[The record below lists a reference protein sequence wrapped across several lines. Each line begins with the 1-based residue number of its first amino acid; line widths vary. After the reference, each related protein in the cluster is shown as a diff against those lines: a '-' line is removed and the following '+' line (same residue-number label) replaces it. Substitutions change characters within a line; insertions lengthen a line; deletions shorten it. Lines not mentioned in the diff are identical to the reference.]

1 MGAFIPDGKADFI
14 TDGKQDL
21 DLKQFLMQ
29 NDRNVEVIK
38 IDDLKLEDANHFREI
53 LIKEDIHN
61 LMISGAAEKQREI
74 IDAALNAFTDDDDKL
89 IVTGNNAISLDEFID
104 KFNERIKFSYAG
116 SDKEIQK
123 RVEAAKD
130 KQDASMN
137 RIKSRFEKV
146 LKRFTQGQDINQMV
160 DNVLQKGTIYFLDIE
175 TYEDELNRF
184 ILGVIYKRFRRRT
197 SYFFR
202 QKKYSNAI
210 VYVDEAN
217 RFIPQSTNDDKLKS
231 LAMDLIDGIKTTR
244 QYGLAW
250 WFADQRPAAISKDAF
265 TQLGT
270 YFFGEG
276 MIAAADK
283 DNMEAVIGKEGL
295 QIYDYVMSTSRKLF
309 VATGQ
314 FVGIGNNDAVTVPI
328 NFFGSWAEMAESN
341 NQDFDAHL
349 KK

>member
-1 MGAFIPDGKADFI
+1 
-14 TDGKQDL
+14 
-21 DLKQFLMQ
+21 
-29 NDRNVEVIK
+29 
-38 IDDLKLEDANHFREI
+38 
-53 LIKEDIHN
+53 
-61 LMISGAAEKQREI
+61 
-74 IDAALNAFTDDDDKL
+74 
-89 IVTGNNAISLDEFID
+89 
-104 KFNERIKFSYAG
+104 
-116 SDKEIQK
+116 
-123 RVEAAKD
+123 
-130 KQDASMN
+130 MN